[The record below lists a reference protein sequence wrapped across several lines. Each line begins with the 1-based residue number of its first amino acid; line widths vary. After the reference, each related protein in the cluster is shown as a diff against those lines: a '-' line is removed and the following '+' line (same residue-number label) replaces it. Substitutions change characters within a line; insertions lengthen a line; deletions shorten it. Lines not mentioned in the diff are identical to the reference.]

1 MPQKTVFLIV
11 PHYVYS
17 SDLLHTEYIKYL
29 SETYK
34 VVVIGP
40 VFKTVPESGY
50 YHSPNIIYKAWD
62 TSHRNFW
69 LRFNKMLRLSL
80 ITEFNHLD
88 YHKLRAYTGINLTWK
103 RKALMALAK
112 LFPKKLFS
120 ADNFTKIESFM
131 LPEDVEFKKLISEY
145 RPSLIITSTP
155 GFSETEAEAII
166 LAKKN
171 NIKTVAVN
179 FSWDNLFNTSKQIRK
194 TDYLITW
201 NEIVKRAAIDIHN
214 YPAEKVFVSGV
225 MRFDH
230 HFKNGLGGKNNDE
243 RNKFMISKGLD
254 PILKTILFTTVPPHT
269 YPFQA
274 AFVKE
279 LMKSRDKNILGVNFN
294 ILVRLHPRDDL
305 KNYESFQNIE
315 NLRIELAGKEQVKQA
330 GHLNRIEMDE
340 NDLDNIRKTFL
351 YSDLAINFR
360 SSIILETCLYDI
372 PTINLA
378 YNNYALY
385 YQMDH
390 YIPILKSGA
399 VKLVKTPDEFIEAA
413 KSYLNKPELD
423 SQKRKEIAL
432 EYVPFQDGLSYKR
445 NVDFLEEIIK

>member
-1 MPQKTVFLIV
+1 MKTLFLFI
-11 PHYVYS
+11 PHYVFS
-17 SDLLHTEYIKYL
+17 SDLLRTDYIKYL
-29 SETYK
+29 SEKYK

-40 VFKTVPESGY
+40 VFKTVPENDY
-50 YHSPNIIYKAWD
+50 YHSPNIIYRSWD

-69 LRFNKMLRLSL
+69 LRFNKTLRLSL

-88 YHKLRAYTGINLTWK
+88 YHKLRAYTGINLTRK
-103 RKALMALAK
+103 RKVLMALAK
-112 LFPKKLFS
+112 LFPRKLFS
-120 ADNFTKIESFM
+120 ADNFTKIESM
-131 LPEDVEFKKLISEY
+131 LLPNDNELKKLISDHK
-145 RPSLIITSTP
+145 PSLIITSTP
-155 GFSETEAEAII
+155 GFSEVEAEVVI

-171 NIKTVAVN
+171 NIKTVAIN

-194 TDYLITW
+194 TDYLVTW
-201 NEIVKRAAIDIHN
+201 NEIVKKAAVEIHN
-214 YPAEKVFVSGV
+214 YPEKNVFVSGV
-225 MRFDH
+225 IRFDH
-230 HFKNGLGGKNNDE
+230 HFKNCFGKKDGDE
-243 RNKFMISKGLD
+243 RQKFLISKNLD
-254 PILKTILFTTVPPHT
+254 PTLKIILFATVPPQI

-279 LMKSRDKNILGVNFN
+279 LIELREKNILGEGFN

-315 NLRIELAGKEQVKQA
+315 NLCIELAGKEQVKQE

-340 NDLDNIRKTFL
+340 RDLDNLRKIL
-351 YSDLAINFR
+351 RYSDLAVNFR
-360 SSIILETCLYDI
+360 SSITLETCLYNI

-399 VKLVKTPDEFIEAA
+399 VKLAHNQGEFIEAA
-413 KSYLNKPELD
+413 KNYLQNPKLNSSERL
-423 SQKRKEIAL
+423 KIAS
-432 EYVPFQDGLSYKR
+432 EYIPFQDGLSYKR
-445 NVDFLEEIIK
+445 NVDFLEKITK

>member
-1 MPQKTVFLIV
+1 MKTLFLVI
-11 PHYVYS
+11 PHYIFS

-29 SETYK
+29 SEKYK

-40 VFKTVPESGY
+40 VFKTVLENDY
-50 YHSPNIIYKAWD
+50 YHSPNIIYKTWD
-62 TSHRNFW
+62 TKYRNFW
-69 LRFNKMLRLSL
+69 LRFNKTLRICLV
-80 ITEFNHLD
+80 TEFNHLD

-120 ADNFTKIESFM
+120 ADNFTKVESLL
-131 LPEDVEFKKLISEY
+131 LPDDNELKKLISEY
-145 RPSLIITSTP
+145 QPDLMITSTP
-155 GFSETEAEAII
+155 GFSEVEAEIII
-166 LAKKN
+166 LAKRN
-171 NIKTVAVN
+171 GLKTVAVN

-194 TDYLITW
+194 TDYLVTW

-230 HFKNGLGGKNNDE
+230 HFKNGFGKKDE
-243 RNKFMISKGLD
+243 NERFKFLTSKNLD
-254 PILKTILFTTVPPHT
+254 PNLRTILFTTVPPQI

-279 LMKSRDKNILGVNFN
+279 LMELREKNILGENFN
-294 ILVRLHPRDDL
+294 ILVRLHPRDNL
-305 KNYESFQNIE
+305 KNYESLKNIE
-315 NLRIELAGKEQVKQA
+315 NLYIELAGQEQAKQE
-330 GHLNRIEMDE
+330 GHLNQIEMDE
-340 NDLDNIRKTFL
+340 RDLDNLKKTLL
-351 YSDLAINFR
+351 YSDLAVNFR
-360 SSIILETCLYDI
+360 SSITLETCLYDI

-399 VKLVKTPDEFIEAA
+399 VKLVKTPDEFIETA
-413 KSYLNKPELD
+413 KSYLNNPQLD
-423 SQKRKEIAL
+423 SEKRKEVAL
-432 EYVPFQDGLSYKR
+432 EYVPFQDGLAYKR
-445 NVDFLEEIIK
+445 NVDFLEEIIQ